1 MPPVLQYINN
11 TENSFFEMDSAD
23 CKSCPRFTQAFIR
36 EHAPDGAI
44 TNNYVVLLSCKQ
56 ESNQRISAV
65 PHAADPRAPQ
75 GALYTTLIFCKKD
88 ILQSPL
94 LVACRFHWGTQG
106 QLYHETPTKH
116 LWVFF

>member
-65 PHAADPRAPQ
+65 PHAARSRSVAFCFAKPLCGLQALPEPALLRKRQRTPAPRRAPYKQ
-75 GALYTTLIFCKKD
+75 FL
-88 ILQSPL
+88 
-94 LVACRFHWGTQG
+94 
-106 QLYHETPTKH
+106 
-116 LWVFF
+116 FF